1 MDRQEVYEHIV
12 GALEAE
18 FTSGEFGEGEFVV
31 KHNAAMR
38 TITVVEAATSEAF
51 MLLDVTGSRFTGGR
65 DENDPVLVHLS
76 QGRYTERV

>member
-31 KHNAAMR
+31 QHNAAAR
-38 TITVVEAATSEAF
+38 TITVVEAQTSEAF
-51 MLLDVTGSRFTGGR
+51 LLLDVTGSRFTGG
-65 DENDPVLVHLS
+65 DGDPVVVHLS
-76 QGRYTERV
+76 DGRYTERV

>member
-31 KHNAAMR
+31 QAQRRDAHHHGR
-38 TITVVEAATSEAF
+38 
-51 MLLDVTGSRFTGGR
+51 GS
-65 DENDPVLVHLS
+65 
-76 QGRYTERV
+76 